1 MNKFNHISNKFF
13 NFRNFILITL
23 IVFLSSQNLFAQK
36 NDIETFKKLSSYLQT
51 YIDYK
56 RIPSI
61 SAGVYKKGK
70 IYWLDAKGLIDLE
83 NFVPAKNTS
92 LYRIAS
98 ITKSITAVAVM
109 QLYEKGLIDLDA
121 EINTYVPYFP
131 KKKWKLTVRNILT
144 HTGGIRSYKS
154 EEEFNSKMFYSTTRD
169 AVLTFANDDLLFEPG
184 SKYNYTSLGY
194 SLLAALIEN
203 VSKTSF
209 ENYLRRYIFEPAR
222 MKATRVDRQRSIIY
236 ERVRGYEKSPDRRFI
251 NSPLADLS
259 LKVAGGGLIST
270 SEDIL
275 LFVKALLD
283 GTLISKSTL
292 EMMIKPTI
300 LKTGQRINYGFG
312 FSLSDPSDSL
322 KWFWHE
328 GRGTGFSS
336 GFMIVPEEDL
346 ASVYLINVRDR
357 NLGNPSRDLIDIVKG
372 QDVRITKTLA
382 DHLFDKYNS
391 FGIDSL
397 LFEFNRLFDIQ
408 DPEFNLSVDECIYVG
423 TALADMNQVSDAIR
437 YLRVLNRR
445 NPNNFSILKAL
456 GDTYNKDKNDG
467 LAIRYYREALDL
479 KPDDSYVK
487 NMIDKLTKK

>member
-1 MNKFNHISNKFF
+1 MNKLDNKILYFNRIKY
-13 NFRNFILITL
+13 FILIFFW
-23 IVFLSSQNLFAQK
+23 ILFYTQSLFSQK
-36 NDIETFKKLSSYLQT
+36 NDIETFKKLSKYLQT

-70 IYWLDAKGLIDLE
+70 IFWLDAKGLIDLE

-98 ITKSITAVAVM
+98 ITKPITAVAVM

-131 KKKWKLTVRNILT
+131 KKKWKLTVRHILN

-184 SKYNYTSLGY
+184 TKYNYTSLGY
-194 SLLAALIEN
+194 SLLAAMIEN

-209 ENYLRRYIFEPAR
+209 ENYLRKNIFEPAG
-222 MKATRVDRQRSIIY
+222 MKATRVDKQRSIIY

-270 SEDIL
+270 SEDLL
-275 LFVKALLD
+275 LFVKALLEEK
-283 GTLISKSTL
+283 LISKAAL
-292 EMMIKPTI
+292 EMMTSPTI
-300 LKTGQRINYGFG
+300 LKTSQRINYGFG
-312 FSLSDPSDSL
+312 FSLADPSDSL
-322 KWFWHE
+322 KWYGHE

-336 GFMIVPEEDL
+336 GMMIIPDEDL
-346 ASVYLINVRDR
+346 AAVYLINIRDR
-357 NLGNPSRDLIDIVKG
+357 NLGNPSRDIINITKG
-372 QDVRITKTLA
+372 QTVLVTKTLA
-382 DHLFDKYNS
+382 DYLFDKYYS

-397 LFEFNRLFDIQ
+397 ILEFNQLYNTQ
-408 DPEFNLSVDECIYVG
+408 NPEFNLNVYECVYVG
-423 TALADMNQVSDAIR
+423 NALTNINRTADAIR
-437 YLRVLNRR
+437 YLRILNRR
-445 NPNNFSILKAL
+445 IPNNFLVLKSL
-456 GDTYNKDKNDG
+456 GDVYSKDKNTG
-467 LAIRYYREALDL
+467 LALRYYREALLL

>member
-1 MNKFNHISNKFF
+1 MKYNSKISEHLIIRLFTF
-13 NFRNFILITL
+13 LFICI
-23 IVFLSSQNLFAQK
+23 FSYSNSYPQK
-36 NDIETFKKLSSYLQT
+36 NDFETFKKLSTYLQT

-61 SAGVYKKGK
+61 SAGVYRKGK
-70 IYWLDAKGLIDLE
+70 IYWLDSKGIIDLE
-83 NFVPAKNTS
+83 NFVSAKNSS

-109 QLYEKGLIDLDA
+109 QLYERGLIDLDA

-131 KKKWKLTVRNILT
+131 KKKWKVTIRNILN

-184 SKYNYTSLGY
+184 TKYNYTSLGY

-203 VSKTSF
+203 VSKTPF
-209 ENYLRRYIFEPAR
+209 ESYLRRNIFEPAG

-236 ERVRGYEKSPDRRFI
+236 DRAHGYEKSPDRRFI

-259 LKVAGGGLIST
+259 LKIAGGGLIST
-270 SEDIL
+270 SEDLL
-275 LFVKALLD
+275 LFVKAILD
-283 GTLISKSTL
+283 GTLISRNTL
-292 EMMIKPTI
+292 EMMIQPTI
-300 LKTGQRINYGFG
+300 LKTNQRINYGFG
-312 FSLSDPSDSL
+312 FSLADPSDSL
-322 KWFWHE
+322 KWFGHE

-336 GFMIVPEEDL
+336 GLMIVPNNDI
-346 ASVYLINVRDR
+346 AAVYLLNIRDR
-357 NLGNPSRDLIDIVKG
+357 NLGNPARDIINIVQG
-372 QDVRITKTLA
+372 QEVRITKTLA

-397 LFEFNRLFDIQ
+397 LSEFTRILDSK
-408 DPEFNLSVDECIYVG
+408 DSEFNLNSDECAFVG
-423 TALADMNQVSDAIR
+423 YALSDINKNTDAIR

-445 NPNNFSILKAL
+445 MPNNFSILKAL
-456 GDTYNKDKNDG
+456 GDVYYKDKNDG
-467 LAIRYYREALDL
+467 LSLRYYREALSL
-479 KPDDSYVK
+479 KPDDVYVK

>member
-1 MNKFNHISNKFF
+1 MNKLDNKILYY
-13 NFRNFILITL
+13 NRIRYFILL
-23 IVFLSSQNLFAQK
+23 FFCFLFYTQSLFSQK
-36 NDIETFKKLSSYLQT
+36 NDIETFKKLSEYLQT

-61 SAGVYKKGK
+61 SAGVYKKGE
-70 IYWLDAKGLIDLE
+70 IFWLDAKGLIDLE

-98 ITKSITAVAVM
+98 ITKPITAVAVM

-131 KKKWKLTVRNILT
+131 KKKWKLTVRHILN

-184 SKYNYTSLGY
+184 TKYNYTSLGY
-194 SLLAALIEN
+194 SLLAAMIEN

-209 ENYLRRYIFEPAR
+209 ENYLRKNIFEPAG
-222 MKATRVDRQRSIIY
+222 MKATRVDKQRSIIY

-270 SEDIL
+270 SEDLL
-275 LFVKALLD
+275 LFVKALLEEK
-283 GTLISKSTL
+283 LISKATL
-292 EMMIKPTI
+292 EMMTSPTI
-300 LKTGQRINYGFG
+300 LKTSQRINYGFG
-312 FSLSDPSDSL
+312 FSLADPSDSL
-322 KWFWHE
+322 KWFGHE

-336 GFMIVPEEDL
+336 GMMIIPDEDL
-346 ASVYLINVRDR
+346 AAVYLINIRDR
-357 NLGNPSRDLIDIVKG
+357 NLGNPSRDIINITKG
-372 QDVRITKTLA
+372 QTVLVTKTLA
-382 DHLFDKYNS
+382 DYLFDKYYS

-397 LFEFNRLFDIQ
+397 ILEFNQLYDTQ
-408 DPEFNLSVDECIYVG
+408 NPEFNLNVDECVYVG
-423 TALADMNQVSDAIR
+423 NALTNINRTADAIR
-437 YLRVLNRR
+437 YLRILNRR
-445 NPNNFSILKAL
+445 IPNNFLVLKSL
-456 GDTYNKDKNDG
+456 GDVYSKDKNTG
-467 LAIRYYREALDL
+467 LALRYYREALLL

>member
-1 MNKFNHISNKFF
+1 MNKLYNKILYFNRIKY
-13 NFRNFILITL
+13 FILL
-23 IVFLSSQNLFAQK
+23 FFCFLFYTQSLFSQK
-36 NDIETFKKLSSYLQT
+36 NDIETFKKLSEYLQT

-70 IYWLDAKGLIDLE
+70 IFWLDAKGLIDLE

-131 KKKWKLTVRNILT
+131 KKKWKLTVRHILN
-144 HTGGIRSYKS
+144 HTGGIRSYRS
-154 EEEFNSKMFYSTTRD
+154 EEEFNSKMFYSTIKD

-184 SKYNYTSLGY
+184 TKYNYTSLGY
-194 SLLAALIEN
+194 SLLAAVIEN

-209 ENYLRRYIFEPAR
+209 ENYLRKNIFEPAGMR
-222 MKATRVDRQRSIIY
+222 ATRVDRQRSIIY

-259 LKVAGGGLIST
+259 FKIAGGGLIST
-270 SEDIL
+270 SEDLL
-275 LFVKALLD
+275 LFVKALLEEK
-283 GTLISKSTL
+283 LISKSTL
-292 EMMIKPTI
+292 QMMINPTI
-300 LKTGQRINYGFG
+300 LKTSQRINYGFG
-312 FSLSDPSDSL
+312 FSLADPSDSL
-322 KWFWHE
+322 NWFGHE

-336 GFMIVPEEDL
+336 GIIIIPDEDL
-346 ASVYLINVRDR
+346 AAVYLINIRDR
-357 NLGNPSRDLIDIVKG
+357 NLGNPCRDIINITKG
-372 QDVRITKTLA
+372 QTVQITKTLA
-382 DHLFDKYNS
+382 DHLFDKYYS

-397 LFEFNRLFDIQ
+397 IFEFNQLYDTQ
-408 DPEFNLSVDECIYVG
+408 NPEFNLSVDECVYVG
-423 TALADMNQVSDAIR
+423 NSLTDIKRIADAIR
-437 YLRVLNRR
+437 YLRILNRR
-445 NPNNFSILKAL
+445 IPNNFLVLKSL
-456 GDTYNKDKNDG
+456 GDVYSKDKNTG
-467 LAIRYYREALDL
+467 LALRYYREALLL

>member
-1 MNKFNHISNKFF
+1 MNKLDNKILYY
-13 NFRNFILITL
+13 NRIKYFILL
-23 IVFLSSQNLFAQK
+23 FFCFLFYTQSLFSQK
-36 NDIETFKKLSSYLQT
+36 NDIETFKKLSDYLQT

-70 IYWLDAKGLIDLE
+70 IFWLDAKGLIDLE

-98 ITKSITAVAVM
+98 ITKPITAVAVM

-131 KKKWKLTVRNILT
+131 KKKWKLTVRHILN

-154 EEEFNSKMFYSTTRD
+154 EEEFNSKMFYSTTKD

-184 SKYNYTSLGY
+184 TKYNYTSLGY
-194 SLLAALIEN
+194 SLLAAMIEN

-209 ENYLRRYIFEPAR
+209 ENYLRKNIFEPAG
-222 MKATRVDRQRSIIY
+222 MKATRVDKQRSIIY

-270 SEDIL
+270 SEDLL
-275 LFVKALLD
+275 LFVKALLEEK
-283 GTLISKSTL
+283 LISKATL
-292 EMMIKPTI
+292 EMMTSPTI
-300 LKTGQRINYGFG
+300 LKTSQRINYGFG
-312 FSLSDPSDSL
+312 FSLADPSDSL
-322 KWFWHE
+322 KWFGHE

-336 GFMIVPEEDL
+336 GMMIMPDEDL
-346 ASVYLINVRDR
+346 AAVYLINIRDR
-357 NLGNPSRDLIDIVKG
+357 NLGNPSRDIINITKG
-372 QDVRITKTLA
+372 QTVRVTKTLA
-382 DHLFDKYNS
+382 DYLFDKYYS

-397 LFEFNRLFDIQ
+397 ILEFNQLYDTQ
-408 DPEFNLSVDECIYVG
+408 NPEFNLNVDECVYVG
-423 TALADMNQVSDAIR
+423 NALTNINRTADAIR
-437 YLRVLNRR
+437 YLRILNRR
-445 NPNNFSILKAL
+445 IPNNFLVLKSL
-456 GDTYNKDKNDG
+456 GDVYSKDKNTG
-467 LAIRYYREALDL
+467 LALRYYREALLL

>member
-1 MNKFNHISNKFF
+1 MRKNKYILSLLLKHSVTFLFIFIFSFSNSFP
-13 NFRNFILITL
+13 
-23 IVFLSSQNLFAQK
+23 QK
-36 NDIETFKKLSSYLQT
+36 NDLETFKKLSSYLQT

-56 RIPSI
+56 RVPSI
-61 SAGVYKKGK
+61 SAGVYRKGK
-70 IYWLDAKGLIDLE
+70 IYWLDVKGLIDLE

-109 QLYEKGLIDLDA
+109 QLYEKGLIDLEA

-131 KKKWKLTVRNILT
+131 KKKWKLTVRHILT

-184 SKYNYTSLGY
+184 TKYNYTSLGY

-209 ENYLRRYIFEPAR
+209 ENYLRKNIFEPAG
-222 MKATRVDRQRSIIY
+222 MKSTRVDRQRNIIY
-236 ERVRGYEKSPDRRFI
+236 ERAHGYEKSPDRRFI

-270 SEDIL
+270 SEDLL
-275 LFVKALLD
+275 LFVKALFD
-283 GTLISKSTL
+283 GTLISKTTL
-292 EMMIKPTI
+292 EMMIQPTI
-300 LKTGQRINYGFG
+300 LKTNQRINYGFG
-312 FSLSDPSDSL
+312 FSIADPSDSL
-322 KWFWHE
+322 SWFGHE

-336 GFMIVPEEDL
+336 GLMIVPNSDL
-346 ASVYLINVRDR
+346 AAVYLINIRDR
-357 NLGNPSRDLIDIVKG
+357 NLGSPARDLINIVQGYNVK
-372 QDVRITKTLA
+372 ITKTLA
-382 DHLFDKYNS
+382 DYLFDKYNS

-397 LFEFNRLFDIQ
+397 LSEFTRIFDVK
-408 DPEFNLSVDECIYVG
+408 DSEFNLNPDECAFIGY
-423 TALADMNQVSDAIR
+423 ALSDINKNTDAIR
-437 YLRVLNRR
+437 FLRVLNRR
-445 NPNNFSILKAL
+445 MPDNFVILKAL
-456 GDTYNKDKNDG
+456 GDVYYKDKNDG
-467 LAIRYYREALDL
+467 LSLRYYREALAL